1 MVLENEAMH
10 KTIKNHCFDSF
21 EILTPPGKARSQLS
35 NGVSGVLG
43 AIHIVEIPDI
53 KKVILAVLQ
62 Q

>member
-1 MVLENEAMH
+1 MVLENEVMN
-10 KTIKNHCFDSF
+10 KTIKNSCFDGF

-35 NGVSGVLG
+35 NGVSDMLG
-43 AIHIVEIPDI
+43 AIRVVEIPVI